1 MKMPGQVCTSDGTR
15 THNPRLRRPM
25 PYPLGHSG
33 LTNRVYVN
41 LSNESREIRYNYFIL
56 KPLVKEKELFNKDL
70 LSRK

>member
-1 MKMPGQVCTSDGTR
+1 M
-15 THNPRLRRPM
+15 
-25 PYPLGHSG
+25 
-33 LTNRVYVN
+33 TNKVYVN